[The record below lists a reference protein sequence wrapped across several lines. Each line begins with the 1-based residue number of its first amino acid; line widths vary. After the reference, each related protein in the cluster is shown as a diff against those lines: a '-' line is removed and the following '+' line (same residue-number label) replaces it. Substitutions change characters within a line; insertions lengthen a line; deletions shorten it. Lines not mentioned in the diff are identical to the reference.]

1 MGSVTRLSG
10 KTCQILIS
18 TTHSLGMLLP
28 PRSPRQRAG
37 ISFRKIQM
45 SSKMM
50 TGVGVVPKDKE
61 LRLIEHF
68 EPEITTANEVK
79 IRTLEVGICGTDREI
94 CTFAYGQPPA
104 GGDYLLLGHE
114 CLGEVVE
121 VGSAVSSL
129 KPGDLV
135 VPSVRRPCG
144 DPNCIPCREGR
155 QDFCETWRFTERG
168 INQRHGFMTNYFVE
182 EVPYLTPVPNS
193 LVDVAVMAEP
203 LTVAEKG
210 LDQAWQVQK
219 RVPGWEHHNRDGKGR
234 GFGRTAVVLGAG
246 PIGLL
251 GAMKLLLEGFRV
263 FVYSRSPK
271 PNFKAE
277 LADSIGAPYIS
288 SVKMGVDDLAQEIG
302 NIDLIYEAVGEGH
315 VSFDLKRV
323 LGINGIYIFTGIPAM
338 KPPIPVYAD
347 NLMRNI
353 VLKNQAIIGT
363 VNASPQAFTEAIHDL
378 GEFKKR
384 WPQALG
390 SLITGRHSIDAH
402 RELLVGKATGIKN
415 VIRFA

>member
-1 MGSVTRLSG
+1 M
-10 KTCQILIS
+10 K
-18 TTHSLGMLLP
+18 
-28 PRSPRQRAG
+28 
-37 ISFRKIQM
+37 
-45 SSKMM
+45 
-50 TGVGVVPKDKE
+50 GVGVIPKDRE
-61 LRLIEHF
+61 LRLIDHP
-68 EPEITTANEVK
+68 EPEITSPNELK
-79 IRTLEVGICGTDREI
+79 IRTIEVGICGTDREI
-94 CTFAYGQPPA
+94 CTFAYGQGPA
-104 GGDYLLLGHE
+104 GSDYLVLGHE
-114 CLGEVVE
+114 CLGEVIE
-121 VGSAVSSL
+121 VGSGVRGF
-129 KPGDLV
+129 KRGDLV

-144 DPNCIPCREGR
+144 EPKCVPCREGR

-168 INQRHGFMTNYFVE
+168 INQRHGFMTSYFVE
-182 EVPYLTPVPNS
+182 EAAYLTPVPAA
-193 LVDVAVMAEP
+193 LRDVAVMAEP

-234 GFGRTAVVLGAG
+234 GHGRTAVVLGAG

-251 GAMKLLLEGFRV
+251 GAMKLLVEGFRV

-288 SVKMGVDDLAQEIG
+288 SVTMGVDDFAQQVG

-315 VSFDLKRV
+315 VSFDLMRV
-323 LGINGIYIFTGIPAM
+323 LGINGVYIFTGIPAA
-338 KPPIPVYAD
+338 KAPIPVYAD

-363 VNASPQAFTEAIHDL
+363 VNASPQAFIDAIRDL

-384 WPQALG
+384 WPQALHA
-390 SLITGRHSIDAH
+390 LITGRHSIDAH

-415 VIRFA
+415 IIQFS